1 MGGVV
6 EAFSMRAPD
15 DVQEFGQ
22 ILDRLSPSRIT
33 KLAVIAKTEG
43 TATTNDYSRSLAK
56 RAIGEALE
64 ARGLGQEGRSQIV
77 LSAGCEGVISPG
89 GYVIASTE
97 DGGADTLAI
106 GLARSPILSPEEMIA
121 DAHVAHARD
130 AVEAALADA
139 GLERNE
145 VVLVLMKSPL
155 LTHPEAT
162 DLPTAQRR
170 WAGISAAARGVA
182 ALGIGAALGE
192 IAVDEANA
200 ANVLARDDLYTRRG
214 MVFSGTETRRCE
226 AIVLG
231 NRRVVDG
238 CSNGLS
244 IRSGGIVDLIDIEGM
259 SRVVAP
265 SDNEPI
271 VAARQIAVEGRI
283 VAAFLKAS
291 VGRDGRL
298 RGRRTTV
305 FSSDLDPDKHMRA
318 AASGTLAALIGDCR
332 IFVSGGCEHQAPDG
346 GGLLAVVT
354 AG

>member
-1 MGGVV
+1 MGVAI
-6 EAFSMRAPD
+6 EAFSMGAPD
-15 DVQEFGQ
+15 DVQEFGR
-22 ILDRLSPSRIT
+22 ILDRLARSRVT

-56 RAIGEALE
+56 LAIGEALE
-64 ARGLGQEGRSQIV
+64 ARGLGGEDRSQVV
-77 LSAGCEGVISPG
+77 LSTGCEGVISPG
-89 GYVIASTE
+89 GYIIAATD
-97 DGGADTLAI
+97 DGDDTLAV

-121 DAHVAHARD
+121 DAHVGHARD
-130 AVEAALADA
+130 TVEVALADA
-139 GLERNE
+139 GLGPDEA
-145 VVLVLMKSPL
+145 VLVLMKSPL

-162 DLPTAQRR
+162 GLPPAQRR

-182 ALGIGAALGE
+182 ALGIGVALGE
-192 IAVDEANA
+192 IASSEAKA

-231 NRRVVDG
+231 NRRAA
-238 CSNGLS
+238 NGGANRLS
-244 IRSGGIVDLIDIEGM
+244 ISSGGIADLIDIEGM

-265 SDNEPI
+265 ADNDPI
-271 VAARQIAVEGRI
+271 VAARRVAGEGRI
-283 VAAFLKAS
+283 VAAFLKAG
-291 VGRDGRL
+291 VARDGRV

-318 AASGTLAALIGDCR
+318 AASGALAALIGDCR
-332 IFVSGGCEHQAPDG
+332 MFVSGGCEHQAPDG